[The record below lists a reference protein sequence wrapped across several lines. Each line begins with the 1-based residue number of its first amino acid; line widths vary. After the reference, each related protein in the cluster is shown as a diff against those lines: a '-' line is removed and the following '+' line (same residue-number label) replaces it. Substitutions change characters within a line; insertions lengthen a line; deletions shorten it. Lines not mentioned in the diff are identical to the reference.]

1 MTGEFGPT
9 LSKVSRHWITEAF
22 ASPNPLLGQLYA
34 QNRRTS
40 RFYHTMVFSGS

>member
-9 LSKVSRHWITEAF
+9 LRHWITEAF

-34 QNRRTS
+34 
-40 RFYHTMVFSGS
+40 